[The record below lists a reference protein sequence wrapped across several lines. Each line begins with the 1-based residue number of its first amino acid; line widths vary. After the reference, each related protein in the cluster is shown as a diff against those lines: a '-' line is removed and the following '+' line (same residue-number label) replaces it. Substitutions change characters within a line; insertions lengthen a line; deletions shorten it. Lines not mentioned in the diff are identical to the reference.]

1 MLGITSGA
9 PIIIY
14 CGKYRA
20 ILGKELGLARNFVK
34 IFSRNFFY
42 RRKHGHKHVFGAN
55 VHV

>member
-20 ILGKELGLARNFVK
+20 ILGKELGLARHFVK